1 MRKLGRS
8 YKLFYTIIVL
18 FLLFVCCFVLYQH
31 SRERS
36 FRVDLL
42 QSQLQDFNQQVCFA
56 LQDGNISMPN
66 KQQRAWL
73 NRLVGRQ
80 EKDGLRLTLINTD
93 GRVVY
98 DSFNDNIHIYG
109 NHLDRPEIRQALGLG
124 TGFDVRRLSKTF
136 GKPYFYSATYNSPL
150 QLVVRSALPYNT
162 ELTHSLRTDKEYLWF
177 ATFITVVLIFIFYY
191 VIHKMRSSISQK
203 ENLLTHLRISREGL
217 AVFDANREL
226 ILSNSLFNQYGNIVS
241 DTLLSHEEDILDVKE
256 FSPLLTFLEQYT
268 KRSLIGDEPSTSV
281 TIEKEGR
288 VLLATCVIFF
298 DHSFEISIND
308 ITQMEE
314 QTRLKH
320 QLTQNIAHELKTPVS
335 SIRGYIETMME
346 QGDKLDCEKRQ
357 HFMERC
363 YAQSDRL
370 SHLLQD
376 ISTLNMMDNKKNVS
390 KREAVDIS
398 LMVSG
403 ILNDVALSLEQQ
415 QMTVSNLLPDNLILD
430 GDRSLLYS
438 IFRNLTDNAI
448 AYAGEGST
456 IVIRMFR
463 ADSEFYYF
471 SFADNGVGVADQHLS
486 RIFERFYRVD
496 KGRSRKMGGTGLGL
510 AIVKNAVIMHGGTI
524 SAKRSIGG
532 GLEFIFTLK
541 KGETILN
548 VKKDN
553 HDGTSKE

>member
-1 MRKLGRS
+1 
-8 YKLFYTIIVL
+8 
-18 FLLFVCCFVLYQH
+18 
-31 SRERS
+31 
-36 FRVDLL
+36 
-42 QSQLQDFNQQVCFA
+42 
-56 LQDGNISMPN
+56 
-66 KQQRAWL
+66 
-73 NRLVGRQ
+73 
-80 EKDGLRLTLINTD
+80 
-93 GRVVY
+93 
-98 DSFNDNIHIYG
+98 
-109 NHLDRPEIRQALGLG
+109 
-124 TGFDVRRLSKTF
+124 
-136 GKPYFYSATYNSPL
+136 
-150 QLVVRSALPYNT
+150 
-162 ELTHSLRTDKEYLWF
+162 
-177 ATFITVVLIFIFYY
+177 
-191 VIHKMRSSISQK
+191 
-203 ENLLTHLRISREGL
+203 
-217 AVFDANREL
+217 
-226 ILSNSLFNQYGNIVS
+226 
-241 DTLLSHEEDILDVKE
+241 
-256 FSPLLTFLEQYT
+256 
-268 KRSLIGDEPSTSV
+268 
-281 TIEKEGR
+281 
-288 VLLATCVIFF
+288 
-298 DHSFEISIND
+298 
-308 ITQMEE
+308 
-314 QTRLKH
+314 
-320 QLTQNIAHELKTPVS
+320 
-335 SIRGYIETMME
+335 
-346 QGDKLDCEKRQ
+346 
-357 HFMERC
+357 MERC